1 MGFVVFK
8 RVEANYKNNPAIRNL
23 LRYVIYEKG
32 YKKKFEYWGARN
44 LPKDVEKAFRE
55 IITLQKLLGS
65 NNGRLMHQFVL
76 SLPIEIQDVKVAYIL
91 AEALA
96 DYLGQEYQLFYGV
109 HTDEPNLHIHVAI
122 NSVSFKTGRK
132 WHKKGLEFQKWC
144 DQIINMMEDVMSEYY
159 SFI

>member
-8 RVEANYKNNPAIRNL
+8 RVEANSKNNPAIRNL

-76 SLPIEIQDVKVAYIL
+76 SLPIEIQDVKVA
-91 AEALA
+91 
-96 DYLGQEYQLFYGV
+96 
-109 HTDEPNLHIHVAI
+109 
-122 NSVSFKTGRK
+122 
-132 WHKKGLEFQKWC
+132 
-144 DQIINMMEDVMSEYY
+144 
-159 SFI
+159 